1 MLSQSSAVPIYISE
15 TAHPNIRGSLVTLD
29 AFVLATGYLSTWIIS
44 YFLTWRMTAYLL
56 TIPPII
62 LIMLLLP
69 LPETPYWLIENNE
82 SYRAK
87 QALQFF
93 RGENYNITY
102 EYDEIQQKYESKK
115 IQHSKNWWKFT
126 IKKMFSSAFFK
137 PFLCIG
143 ILYALNEWLGFGP
156 LMTYIFEIFD
166 ETGCSVDPGIGLVI
180 IASIRVVTAGINFC
194 FEDLPNNIRYNQEL
208 EFPKLS
214 LGKSSRT
221 SKGSCNNT
229 SFLV

>member
-93 RGENYNITY
+93 RGKNYNITY
-102 EYDEIQQKYESKK
+102 EYDEIQQKHESK
-115 IQHSKNWWKFT
+115 QNHQSKNWWEFT
-126 IKKMFSSAFFK
+126 IKRIFSSAFLK

-143 ILYALNEWLGFGP
+143 IVFGLNECLGFGP
-156 LMTYIFEIFD
+156 FITYTYEIFD
-166 ETGCSVDPGIGLVI
+166 ETGSSVEPGIGLVI
-180 IASIRVVTAGINFC
+180 IASIRVVTAGI
-194 FEDLPNNIRYNQEL
+194 I
-208 EFPKLS
+208 FPFRNAFHK
-214 LGKSSRT
+214 KHQM
-221 SKGSCNNT
+221 
-229 SFLV
+229 

>member
-102 EYDEIQQKYESKK
+102 EYDEIQQKHESKQN
-115 IQHSKNWWKFT
+115 QHSKNWWEFT
-126 IKKMFSSAFFK
+126 IKRIFSSAFLK

-143 ILYALNEWLGFGP
+143 IVFGLNECLGFGP
-156 LMTYIFEIFD
+156 LITYTYEIFD
-166 ETGCSVDPGIGLVI
+166 ETGSSVEPGIGLVI
-180 IASIRVVTAGINFC
+180 IASIRVVTAGMILYFVHFIYNI
-194 FEDLPNNIRYNQEL
+194 EDYVLQLSVFLRIRH
-208 EFPKLS
+208 
-214 LGKSSRT
+214 
-221 SKGSCNNT
+221 
-229 SFLV
+229 